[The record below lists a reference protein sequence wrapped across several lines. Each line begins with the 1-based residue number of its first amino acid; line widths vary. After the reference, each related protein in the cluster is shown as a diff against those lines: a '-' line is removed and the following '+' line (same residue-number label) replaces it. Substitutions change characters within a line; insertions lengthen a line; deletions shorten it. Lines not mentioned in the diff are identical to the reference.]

1 MDPSLFF
8 WQRECSQN
16 YGNKEI
22 SKGLKS
28 NPGIVVEELLVP
40 IRKDYGIEYMQ
51 ESRRELG
58 QECHPE
64 WGSGL
69 QLRTLEDMHFIKYF
83 S

>member
-1 MDPSLFF
+1 M
-8 WQRECSQN
+8 
-16 YGNKEI
+16 
-22 SKGLKS
+22 
-28 NPGIVVEELLVP
+28 EELLVP

-69 QLRTLEDMHFIKYF
+69 QLRTLEDMHFIKYL